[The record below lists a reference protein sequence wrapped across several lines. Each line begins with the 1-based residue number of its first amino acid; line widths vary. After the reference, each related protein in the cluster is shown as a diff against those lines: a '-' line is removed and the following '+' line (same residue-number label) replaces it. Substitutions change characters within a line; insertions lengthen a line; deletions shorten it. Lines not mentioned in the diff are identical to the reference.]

1 MKYQCKTCSFQ
12 WEGTSHT
19 FDKVRDHEKIHLK
32 NKTIRCKVCN
42 ALKNMVSVKNNSDE
56 KWECQNCG
64 NILDM
69 NGLIS
74 SQ

>member
-1 MKYQCKTCSFQ
+1 MKYQCKSCSFK
-12 WEGTSHT
+12 WEGTSYT
-19 FDKVRDHEKIHLK
+19 FDEVRDHEKTHLK

-42 ALKNMVSVKNNSDE
+42 ALKNMINMKNNSGK

-74 SQ
+74 S

>member
-1 MKYQCKTCSFQ
+1 MKYQCKSCSFK
-12 WEGTSHT
+12 WEGTSYT
-19 FDKVRDHEKIHLK
+19 FDEVLDHEKTHLK

-42 ALKNMVSVKNNSDE
+42 ALKNMINIKNNSGK

-64 NILDM
+64 NILDI

-74 SQ
+74 S